1 METVNDRS
9 PASVEREIAA
19 QVAYE
24 VAKSLYFEEQL
35 YGGPVETL
43 REHSLIWKTKN
54 RA

>member
-9 PASVEREIAA
+9 PASVE
-19 QVAYE
+19 VAYE